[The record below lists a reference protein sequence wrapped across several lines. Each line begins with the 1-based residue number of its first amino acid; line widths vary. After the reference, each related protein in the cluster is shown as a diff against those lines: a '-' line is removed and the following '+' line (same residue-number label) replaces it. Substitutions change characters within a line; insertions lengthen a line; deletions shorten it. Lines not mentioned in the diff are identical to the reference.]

1 MCLDTVTRE
10 NPKEWR
16 EVFHSHPK
24 LPPGIQD
31 KSTRSFVTPVSENNS
46 LFHQEKSSLK
56 IYNKYILMKC
66 FSRSKF
72 HFFSR
77 GLLAFVLVHSYFQ
90 GPAHPYLYL
99 CAVQTAFNT
108 VLGFFISILKEKK
121 KEKKW
126 AILVLKCNLSFL

>member
-1 MCLDTVTRE
+1 MCLDIVTRE
-10 NPKEWR
+10 NPKGWR

-24 LPPGIQD
+24 LSPGIQD

-72 HFFSR
+72 QFFSR
-77 GLLAFVLVHSYFQ
+77 GLLAFVLVQSYFQ
-90 GPAHPYLYL
+90 GPDHPSVFM
-99 CAVQTAFNT
+99 CSSDSFQHSV
-108 VLGFFISILKEKK
+108 GFFHIYIKGKK